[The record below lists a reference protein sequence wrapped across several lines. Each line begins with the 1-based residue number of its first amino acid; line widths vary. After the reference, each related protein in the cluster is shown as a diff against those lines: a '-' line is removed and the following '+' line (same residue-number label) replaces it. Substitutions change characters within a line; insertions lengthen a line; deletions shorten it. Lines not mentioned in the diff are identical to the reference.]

1 MENKTAC
8 SAALLLSLLLPAVGV
23 AQEETAEP
31 TPLERGFYAAPMGTY
46 FKPDTDRDLDDGAGF
61 QLGLGYRFGGLAIE
75 LGGQLVEADP
85 SVPSATGE
93 SAELSGGHLSALL
106 FFGDEQPR
114 FFGIFGLGY
123 QEADKHPNLSEKTDG
138 LHLDLGLGYLFPLNV
153 GRYDFGIR
161 AEVRSRIVSLDRAPA
176 DSLTGTG
183 TMVDGVANIGFQLP
197 FGLRRPAVVEP
208 TESLRVVSAG
218 PACSDGQ
225 DNDFDG
231 LTDFPSDPGCAS
243 PDDNDETTAQCSDGI
258 DNDNDGQIDLAD
270 SGCRDAD
277 DNDELNACKAPGP
290 GEIIDLSGCGAGDE
304 IVLRG
309 VHFEFDEARLT
320 SNAESILDDVA
331 TALVK
336 FKTMRIELGGHTDS
350 FGSDSYNQKLSE
362 RRAAAVKTYLING
375 GVAEARIT
383 AIGYGETQP
392 AASNET
398 SDGRDENRR
407 VTLKVVGE

>member
-8 SAALLLSLLLPAVGV
+8 SAALLLSLLLPAAGV
-23 AQEETAEP
+23 AQESAEP

-46 FKPDTDRDLDDGAGF
+46 FKPDTDRDLDDGAGYN
-61 QLGLGYRFGGLAIE
+61 LSLGYRFGGIAVELA
-75 LGGQLVEADP
+75 GQLIEADP
-85 SVPSATGE
+85 SAPTTAVEA
-93 SAELSGGHLSALL
+93 AELTGGNLSALL
-106 FFGDEQPR
+106 FLGDEKAR
-114 FFGIFGLGY
+114 VFGILGLGY
-123 QEADKHPNLSEKTDG
+123 QEADKHPNLSQKTDG
-138 LHLDLGLGYLFPLNV
+138 LHLDLGVGYLYPLNI

-183 TMVDGVANIGFQLP
+183 TMVDGVASLGFQLP
-197 FGLRRPAVVEP
+197 FGLRRATVVEP
-208 TESLRVVSAG
+208 VESVQVVSAG

-231 LTDFPSDPGCAS
+231 LTDFPADPGCKS
-243 PDDNDETTAQCSDGI
+243 PEDDDETTAQCSDGI

-270 SGCRDAD
+270 TGCRDGD

-320 SNAESILDDVA
+320 SNAESILDDVVA
-331 TALVK
+331 ALVK
-336 FKTMRIELGGHTDS
+336 FQSMKIELGGHTDS

-362 RRAAAVKTYLING
+362 RRAESVKTYLING
-375 GVAEARIT
+375 GVAEERIT
-383 AIGYGETQP
+383 AIGFGESQP

-398 SDGRDENRR
+398 SEGRDENRR
-407 VTLKVVGE
+407 VTLKVIGE